1 MTVREAPATVGQ
13 RLLWMMGHYRATE
26 EYGTFN
32 CPVLCRLRGRLDRAA
47 LGAAVNGL
55 VRRHE
60 SLRTVFAG
68 RGRDLLQRVLPA
80 EPVGVDWRDAP
91 QPPAPADLEAQLA
104 AELRT
109 RIDVG
114 LSPIRVTCWQVSDT
128 DHVLCLNLH
137 HMVTDAWSTG
147 VLFKEL
153 QTLYAHGGD
162 LSVLPEMPWQY
173 LDFARWQ
180 RHQTDS
186 GALDRQRGYWLRQL
200 DGARLARPP
209 RLPGAGSAASG
220 PTGVAAVTLPADVT
234 RALKDVAR
242 DLRVTLFSV
251 LLAGYFAQLHRA
263 TGDRDLTVASLFA
276 NRSRPESRGTV
287 GFLANMAMLRSRR
300 ADADPRLLIKAAHV
314 AAVGA
319 FANEQQPF
327 QTLPPRLIDTGGLR
341 ADDVVFQVVTD
352 PQYKGHAG
360 GLEFELLVPDAIGS
374 RFSFELAV
382 APLGTGLRPVLFYR
396 RDWFAD
402 AWSREFIAGYGD
414 LLRSFT
420 KA

>member
-1 MTVREAPATVGQ
+1 
-13 RLLWMMGHYRATE
+13 
-26 EYGTFN
+26 
-32 CPVLCRLRGRLDRAA
+32 
-47 LGAAVNGL
+47 
-55 VRRHE
+55 
-60 SLRTVFAG
+60 
-68 RGRDLLQRVLPA
+68 
-80 EPVGVDWRDAP
+80 
-91 QPPAPADLEAQLA
+91 
-104 AELRT
+104 
-109 RIDVG
+109 
-114 LSPIRVTCWQVSDT
+114 
-128 DHVLCLNLH
+128 
-137 HMVTDAWSTG
+137 
-147 VLFKEL
+147 
-153 QTLYAHGGD
+153 
-162 LSVLPEMPWQY
+162 
-173 LDFARWQ
+173 
-180 RHQTDS
+180 
-186 GALDRQRGYWLRQL
+186 
-200 DGARLARPP
+200 
-209 RLPGAGSAASG
+209 
-220 PTGVAAVTLPADVT
+220 
-234 RALKDVAR
+234 
-242 DLRVTLFSV
+242 
-251 LLAGYFAQLHRA
+251 
-263 TGDRDLTVASLFA
+263 VASLFA